1 MKDFLGLEVNTQC
14 HLFDSMIKPILSYG
28 CEVWGTREYDVL
40 EKVLLHFCRA
50 ILGVGPKCTKAAML
64 GELGRL
70 PLYIWHQQR
79 TARYLTRIMRGTNS
93 SLLNDAMQ
101 LSICM
106 AKDGFHSWVW
116 HVVTFVNNLDIP
128 AELESLPQ
136 CLKEI
141 SNDEIQE
148 RLKNEYINKWRTVLW
163 DHTPRGSGGGNKL
176 RTYRTIKAQYEI
188 EHYLYTIK
196 IREHRVAMARLR
208 LSCHPLRIE
217 TSRYNRPYLSAPHRY
232 CYFCMHNCHY
242 SVVEDELHFM
252 CFCPLYDSLRV
263 FLYYRIKCKYPLFN
277 LLTPHSKFS
286 FLLCNTDPYVNRCV
300 GAFIYSAFA
309 AKRVTM

>member
-1 MKDFLGLEVNTQC
+1 MR
-14 HLFDSMIKPILSYG
+14 M
-28 CEVWGTREYDVL
+28 
-40 EKVLLHFCRA
+40 
-50 ILGVGPKCTKAAML
+50 
-64 GELGRL
+64 
-70 PLYIWHQQR
+70 HQF
-79 TARYLTRIMRGTNS
+79 I
-93 SLLNDAMQ
+93 
-101 LSICM
+101 I
-106 AKDGFHSWVW
+106 
-116 HVVTFVNNLDIP
+116 I
-128 AELESLPQ
+128 
-136 CLKEI
+136 I
-141 SNDEIQE
+141 
-148 RLKNEYINKWRTVLW
+148 EYINKWRTVLW
-163 DHTPRGSGGGNKL
+163 DDTPRGSGGGNKL

-217 TSRYNRPYLSAPHRY
+217 TGRYNRPYLSAPHRY

-252 CFCPLYDSLRV
+252 CFCPLYDSLRE

>member
-1 MKDFLGLEVNTQC
+1 
-14 HLFDSMIKPILSYG
+14 
-28 CEVWGTREYDVL
+28 
-40 EKVLLHFCRA
+40 
-50 ILGVGPKCTKAAML
+50 
-64 GELGRL
+64 
-70 PLYIWHQQR
+70 
-79 TARYLTRIMRGTNS
+79 MRGTNS

-141 SNDEIQE
+141 SNEEIQE
-148 RLKNEYINKWRTVLW
+148 RLKNEYINKWCTVLW
-163 DHTPRGSGGGNKL
+163 DDTPRGSGGGNNL
-176 RTYRTIKAQYEI
+176 RMYRTIKAQYEI

-217 TSRYNRPYLSAPHRY
+217 TGCYNRPYLSAPHRY

-242 SVVEDELHFM
+242 SVVEHELHFM
-252 CFCPLYDSLRV
+252 CFCPL
-263 FLYYRIKCKYPLFN
+263 
-277 LLTPHSKFS
+277 
-286 FLLCNTDPYVNRCV
+286 
-300 GAFIYSAFA
+300 
-309 AKRVTM
+309 